1 MRYIF
6 KFPDI
11 GEGLTEG
18 IIIEWYVE
26 KGNAVKVGQPIVK
39 VETDKVVADIPSPR
53 EGAIAARYGKVGETI
68 HVGEPLVEID
78 IAGEA
83 AAEAPSKTAAEA
95 PSEATAEAAI
105 KAATKPTA
113 TEVEPLEEMGAGV
126 VGTLEVASNNAF
138 LPASDEGTEAKPAAS
153 AAAPRKV
160 LATPVARAMAR
171 EMNIDINQITGTGPA
186 GRVMKSDIHNFH
198 APATASRSV
207 SAPAA
212 ATLQGE
218 LVEVRPMTQIRKSI
232 AKNMLRSKQSTAH
245 MTLFEEPEV
254 SALVEARARYR
265 EEYKK
270 EDINLTYLP
279 FIIKAVVAALK
290 RHPELNSEMDF
301 EKGNIIYKNYYNI
314 GIAVSTEDGL
324 VVPVIRN
331 ADRLT
336 VKELSRAVAEIA
348 VKSRVRKLTLDD
360 MKDGT
365 FTITNYGALGGWFGV
380 PVINYPQVGIL
391 GIGRINQQPVVAGG
405 EIKVG
410 NVMPLSLSV
419 DHRMVDGA
427 EATEFLNDV
436 AAGVADP
443 LSLIMRQ

>member
-18 IIIEWYVE
+18 IIIEWHVD
-26 KGNAVKVGQPIVK
+26 KGNAVKVGQPLVK
-39 VETDKVVADIPSPR
+39 METDKVVTDIPSPR
-53 EGAIAARYGKVGETI
+53 EGVIAARYGKVGETI
-68 HVGEPLVEID
+68 HVGETLVEIE
-78 IAGEA
+78 IEGEA
-83 AAEAPSKTAAEA
+83 AAEAPSTEPEA
-95 PSEATAEAAI
+95 
-105 KAATKPTA
+105 
-113 TEVEPLEEMGAGV
+113 VEEKGAGV
-126 VGTLEVASNNAF
+126 VGTIEVASNNAF
-138 LPASDEGTEAKPAAS
+138 LPASDEGTESQRAAEG
-153 AAAPRKV
+153 AAPRKV

-171 EMNIDINQITGTGPA
+171 ELNIDINQVTGTGPA
-186 GRVMKSDIHNFH
+186 GRVMKSDIQNFH
-198 APATASRSV
+198 APAAAVSGTVAQPATA
-207 SAPAA
+207 APA
-212 ATLQGE
+212 G
-218 LVEVRPMTQIRKSI
+218 LVEIKPMSQIRKSI

-254 SALVEARARYR
+254 SRLVEARTRYK

-270 EDINLTYLP
+270 EDLSLTYLP

-301 EKGNIIYKNYYNI
+301 EKGNIIYKNYFNI

-324 VVPVIRN
+324 VVPVIRD

-336 VKELSRAVAEIA
+336 VRELSRAVAEIA
-348 VKSRVRKLTLDD
+348 VKARERKLTLDD

-391 GIGRINQQPVVAGG
+391 GIGRINQQPVVVNG

-436 AAGVADP
+436 AAGLADP

>member
-18 IIIEWYVE
+18 IIVEWHVD
-26 KGNAVKVGQPIVK
+26 KGTAVKVGQPLVK
-39 VETDKVVADIPSPR
+39 METDKVVTDIPSPR
-53 EGAIAARYGKVGETI
+53 AGVIAARYGKVGETI
-68 HVGEPLVEID
+68 HVGETLVEIE
-78 IAGEA
+78 IAGEE
-83 AAEAPSKTAAEA
+83 AAEAPGTQPEQ
-95 PSEATAEAAI
+95 
-105 KAATKPTA
+105 
-113 TEVEPLEEMGAGV
+113 VEEKGAGV
-126 VGTLEVASNNAF
+126 VGTIEVASGNAL
-138 LPASDEGTEAKPAAS
+138 LPASEEGTEPKPAAAS
-153 AAAPRKV
+153 TERRKV

-171 EMNIDINQITGTGPA
+171 EMNIDINLVTGTGPA
-186 GRVMKSDIHNFH
+186 GRVMKSDIQNFH
-198 APATASRSV
+198 APAAAFATAAAK
-207 SAPAA
+207 APAA
-212 ATLQGE
+212 QAAPGE
-218 LVEVRPMTQIRKSI
+218 LVEIRPMSQIRKSI
-232 AKNMLRSKQSTAH
+232 ARNMLRSKQSTAH

-254 SALVEARARYR
+254 SRLVEARARYK

-270 EDINLTYLP
+270 EDLSLTYLP

-301 EKGNIIYKNYYNI
+301 EKGNIIYKNFYNI

-324 VVPVIRN
+324 VVPVIRD
-331 ADRLT
+331 ADKLSIR
-336 VKELSRAVAEIA
+336 ELSRAVAEIA
-348 VKSRVRKLTLDD
+348 IKARDRKLTLDD

-391 GIGRINQQPVVAGG
+391 GIGRINQQPVVADG

>member
-18 IIIEWYVE
+18 IIIEWYVD
-26 KGNAVKVGQPIVK
+26 KGNAVTVGQPLVK
-39 VETDKVVADIPSPR
+39 METDKVVTDIPSPR

-68 HVGEPLVEID
+68 HVGETLVEIE
-78 IAGEA
+78 IEGEA
-83 AAEAPSKTAAEA
+83 AAETPTPETEA
-95 PSEATAEAAI
+95 
-105 KAATKPTA
+105 
-113 TEVEPLEEMGAGV
+113 VEEKGAGV
-126 VGTLEVASNNAF
+126 VGTLEVASNNAY
-138 LPASDEGTEAKPAAS
+138 LPASDEGTEPKPAAARVAS
-153 AAAPRKV
+153 EKV

-171 EMNIDINQITGTGPA
+171 EMNIDINRVTGTGPA
-186 GRVMKSDIHNFH
+186 GRVMKSDIQNFH
-198 APATASRSV
+198 APATAAAVASP
-207 SAPAA
+207 PATDRTTA
-212 ATLQGE
+212 E
-218 LVEVRPMTQIRKSI
+218 LVEIRPMTQIRKSI
-232 AKNMLRSKQSTAH
+232 ARNMLRSKQSTAH
-245 MTLFEEPEV
+245 MTLLEEPEV

-270 EDINLTYLP
+270 EDLSLTYMP
-279 FIIKAVVAALK
+279 FIIKAVVAALR

-314 GIAVSTEDGL
+314 GIAVSTEEGL
-324 VVPVIRN
+324 VVPVIRD

-336 VKELSRAVAEIA
+336 IRELSRAVMEIA
-348 VKSRVRKLTLDD
+348 VKARDRKLTLDD

-391 GIGRINQQPVVAGG
+391 GIGRINQQPVVADG

>member
-18 IIIEWYVE
+18 IIIEWYVD
-26 KGNAVKVGQPIVK
+26 KGNAVKVGQPLVK
-39 VETDKVVADIPSPR
+39 METDKVVTDIPSPR
-53 EGAIAARYGKVGETI
+53 EGVIAARYGKVGETI
-68 HVGEPLVEID
+68 HVGETLVEID

-83 AAEAPSKTAAEA
+83 AAEAQKTD
-95 PSEATAEAAI
+95 SEI
-105 KAATKPTA
+105 
-113 TEVEPLEEMGAGV
+113 VEEKGAGV
-126 VGTLEVASNNAF
+126 VGTIEVASNNAF
-138 LPASDEGTEAKPAAS
+138 LPASDEGTGARPAAAG
-153 AAAPRKV
+153 AAHRKV

-171 EMNIDINQITGTGPA
+171 EMNIDINLVTGTGPA
-186 GRVMKSDIHNFH
+186 GRVMKSDIQNFH
-198 APATASRSV
+198 AAVPVTRATESKVDRPAE
-207 SAPAA
+207 
-212 ATLQGE
+212 GE
-218 LVEVRPMTQIRKSI
+218 LIEVVPMSQIRKSI
-232 AKNMLRSKQSTAH
+232 ARNMLRSKQSTAH
-245 MTLFEEPEV
+245 MTLFDEPEV
-254 SALVEARARYR
+254 SALVAARAKYK

-270 EDINLTYLP
+270 EEINLTYLP

-290 RHPELNSEMDF
+290 RHRELNGEMDF

-314 GIAVSTEDGL
+314 GIAVSTPDGL
-324 VVPVIRN
+324 VVPVIRD
-331 ADRLT
+331 ADRLSIR
-336 VKELSRAVAEIA
+336 ELSRAVAEIA
-348 VKSRVRKLTLDD
+348 VKSRDRKLTLDE

-391 GIGRINQQPVVAGG
+391 GIGRIYQKPVVADG

-427 EATEFLNDV
+427 EAAEFLNDV
-436 AAGVADP
+436 AAGIADP
-443 LSLIMRQ
+443 LSLIMIQ

>member
-18 IIIEWYVE
+18 IILEWYVD
-26 KGNAVKVGQPIVK
+26 KGNAVKVGQPLVK
-39 VETDKVVADIPSPR
+39 METDKVVADIPSPR
-53 EGAIAARYGKVGETI
+53 EGVIAARYGKVGETI
-68 HVGEPLVEID
+68 HVGETLVELD

-83 AAEAPSKTAAEA
+83 AAETSSK
-95 PSEATAEAAI
+95 AAI
-105 KAATKPTA
+105 EAVAQPTA
-113 TEVEPLEEMGAGV
+113 MEVEPIEEMGAGV
-126 VGTLEVASNNAF
+126 VGTLEVASNNAY

-153 AAAPRKV
+153 PASMRKA

-171 EMNIDINQITGTGPA
+171 EMNIDINQVTGTGPA
-186 GRVMKSDIHNFH
+186 GRVMKSDIQNFH
-198 APATASRSV
+198 APAPSARSV
-207 SAPAA
+207 AARPASTAA
-212 ATLQGE
+212 AAASGE
-218 LVEVRPMTQIRKSI
+218 LVEIKPMTQMRKSI

-270 EDINLTYLP
+270 EDISLTYLP

-314 GIAVSTEDGL
+314 GIAVSTEEGL
-324 VVPVIRN
+324 VVPVIRD
-331 ADRLT
+331 ADKLS

-348 VKSRVRKLTLDD
+348 VKSRERKLTLDD

-391 GIGRINQQPVVAGG
+391 GIGRINQQPVVAAG

-419 DHRMVDGA
+419 DHRVVDGA

>member
-18 IIIEWYVE
+18 IIIEWYVD
-26 KGNAVKVGQPIVK
+26 KGTTVRVGQPLVK
-39 VETDKVVADIPSPR
+39 METDKVVTDIPSPR
-53 EGAIAARYGKVGETI
+53 EGVIVARYGKVGETI
-68 HVGEPLVEID
+68 HVGETLVEIE
-78 IAGEA
+78 IAGDA
-83 AAEAPSKTAAEA
+83 AADVP
-95 PSEATAEAAI
+95 PSEPEA
-105 KAATKPTA
+105 
-113 TEVEPLEEMGAGV
+113 VEEEGAGV
-126 VGTLEVASNNAF
+126 VGVIEVASNKAL
-138 LPASDEGTEAKPAAS
+138 LPASDEGTGPIREAAPAAR
-153 AAAPRKV
+153 RKV

-171 EMNIDINQITGTGPA
+171 EMNIDISLVTGTGPA
-186 GRVMKSDIHNFH
+186 GRVMKSDIQNYR
-198 APATASRSV
+198 T
-207 SAPAA
+207 PAA
-212 ATLQGE
+212 VAAAIMPPAPGTPAAGLIE
-218 LVEVRPMTQIRKSI
+218 IRPMSQIRKSI
-232 AKNMLRSKQSTAH
+232 ARNMLRSKQSTAH

-254 SALVEARARYR
+254 SRLVEARARYR
-265 EEYKK
+265 DEYKK
-270 EDINLTYLP
+270 EELSLTYLP
-279 FIIKAVVAALK
+279 FIIKAVVEALR
-290 RHPELNSEMDF
+290 RHPELNAEMDYD
-301 EKGNIIYKNYYNI
+301 KGNIIYKNYYNI
-314 GIAVSTEDGL
+314 GIAVSTEEGL

-336 VKELSRAVAEIA
+336 IRELSRAVAELA
-348 VKSRVRKLTLDD
+348 VKARERKLTLDD

-391 GIGRINQQPVVAGG
+391 GIGRINQQPVVADG
-405 EIKVG
+405 EVKVG

-436 AAGVADP
+436 AAGIADP

>member
-18 IIIEWYVE
+18 IIIEWYVD
-26 KGNAVKVGQPIVK
+26 KGNAVKVGQPLVK
-39 VETDKVVADIPSPR
+39 METDKVVTDIPSPR
-53 EGAIAARYGKVGETI
+53 EGVVAARYGKVGETI
-68 HVGEPLVEID
+68 HVGETLVEID

-83 AAEAPSKTAAEA
+83 AAEAQKAE
-95 PSEATAEAAI
+95 SEMVDE
-105 KAATKPTA
+105 K
-113 TEVEPLEEMGAGV
+113 GAGV
-126 VGTLEVASNNAF
+126 VGTIEVASNNAF
-138 LPASDEGTEAKPAAS
+138 LPASDEGTEVRPAAAS
-153 AAAPRKV
+153 AAPRKV

-171 EMNIDINQITGTGPA
+171 EMNIDINLVTGTGPA
-186 GRVMKSDIHNFH
+186 GRIMKSDILNFH
-198 APATASRSV
+198 AA
-207 SAPAA
+207 APASKITA
-212 ATLQGE
+212 DQALRPVSGE
-218 LVEVRPMTQIRKSI
+218 LIEITPMSQIRKSI

-254 SALVEARARYR
+254 SALVAARAKYKD
-265 EEYKK
+265 EYKK
-270 EDINLTYLP
+270 EEISLTYLP
-279 FIIKAVVAALK
+279 FVIKAVVAALK
-290 RHPELNSEMDF
+290 RHRELNSEMDF

-314 GIAVSTEDGL
+314 GIAVSTPEGL

-331 ADRLT
+331 ADKLSI
-336 VKELSRAVAEIA
+336 KELSRAVAEIA
-348 VKSRVRKLTLDD
+348 VKARDRKLTLDD

-391 GIGRINQQPVVAGG
+391 GIGRINQKPVVVNG

-436 AAGVADP
+436 AAGVSDP
-443 LSLIMRQ
+443 LTLIMR

>member
-18 IIIEWYVE
+18 IIIEWYVD
-26 KGNAVKVGQPIVK
+26 KGTAVKVGQPLVK
-39 VETDKVVADIPSPR
+39 METDKVVTDIPSPR
-53 EGAIAARYGKVGETI
+53 EGVIAARYGKVGETI
-68 HVGEPLVEID
+68 HVGETLVEIE

-83 AAEAPSKTAAEA
+83 AAAAP
-95 PSEATAEAAI
+95 ATQPEQ
-105 KAATKPTA
+105 
-113 TEVEPLEEMGAGV
+113 VEEKGAGV
-126 VGTLEVASNNAF
+126 VGTIEVASGNAL
-138 LPASDEGTEAKPAAS
+138 LPASEEGTEPKPVAAS
-153 AAAPRKV
+153 AGGRKV

-171 EMNIDINQITGTGPA
+171 ELNIDINQVTGTGPA
-186 GRVMKSDIHNFH
+186 GRVMKSDIQNFH
-198 APATASRSV
+198 GPSASTRAGSSPASLAGTAAG
-207 SAPAA
+207 SASQTTAA
-212 ATLQGE
+212 GLGAAGLI
-218 LVEVRPMTQIRKSI
+218 EVRPMTQIRKSI
-232 AKNMLRSKQSTAH
+232 ARNMLRSKQSTAH

-254 SALVEARARYR
+254 SRLVEARARYR

-270 EDINLTYLP
+270 EDLSLTYLP

-324 VVPVIRN
+324 VVPVIRD
-331 ADRLT
+331 ADKLSIR
-336 VKELSRAVAEIA
+336 ELSRAVAEIA
-348 VKSRVRKLTLDD
+348 VKARDRKLTLDD

-391 GIGRINQQPVVAGG
+391 GIGRINQQPVVADG

-436 AAGVADP
+436 AAGVSDP
-443 LSLIMRQ
+443 LALIMRQ